1 MLFLRAGGFICR
13 QRITWGQPFPF
24 LFTYFL
30 HKYNVTDQLSVFI
43 LFSSIFVIQ
52 LQVSNSGGKRMY
64 LFLNICQTSRLITRK
79 AVWLTAIIK
88 SRCCSI
94 VSKQAMQR
102 KKRITSSDLA
112 SFVTFTPIYSLLAFL
127 AYSFSLCAIWMDR
140 FGMSLMS
147 LFVDK
152 G

>member
-1 MLFLRAGGFICR
+1 MRPTIS
-13 QRITWGQPFPF
+13 I

-88 SRCCSI
+88 SRCCFI

-102 KKRITSSDLA
+102 KKELPAQTWPPLSHLLLFILYWP
-112 SFVTFTPIYSLLAFL
+112 FLPIL
-127 AYSFSLCAIWMDR
+127 
-140 FGMSLMS
+140 S
-147 LFVDK
+147 LFVPSGWTDL